1 MNNTAQSQNLG
12 TLETSAIP
20 VTSTTLATSVT
31 SATPAAQSTT
41 PATSTASP
49 TPTRVKDLPIA
60 KIWAFATGQ
69 FGWALLSGIISN
81 WLVYFYQPD
90 AETIA
95 QGQTVFIPQGLAIL
109 GIVTVVGGITAFARF
124 FDAFVDPAVASLSDR
139 SQSSRGRRIPFL
151 QLAALPLAAV
161 TVLVFWSPV
170 NTTSWVNAAF
180 LFVTVIGY
188 YIALTFYCTP
198 YNALIAEL
206 GHDSKQQLTI
216 STTISFTFIA
226 GTAVA
231 YVAPVI
237 WGGFVPAF
245 GRVNA
250 IRVTFTILAIVAL
263 VCMLVPAL
271 AINEREYVDSKPTGE
286 DTLTSL
292 KETFRDREFVKF
304 VSSDIV
310 YWVAI
315 TMFQTGLPFFVTSL
329 LKLPETSTTI
339 YFVLMTGVSVLCYL
353 PVNIFAGRVGKKRL
367 MLVGFVIFTCAY
379 AFASLL
385 GSGMLGA
392 IPAMAQGVI
401 LSVACAVPMA
411 IFGILPQAVVAN
423 IAGASS
429 KSTGEDRQGMF
440 YAARTFAMKMGQSLS
455 MLLFTGLSTIGAGSG
470 AGYRAAAVCAAILC
484 GIGGVIFAFYD
495 ERKVLSVL
503 EG

>member
-1 MNNTAQSQNLG
+1 MGNATTASVTGVQVAPAK
-12 TLETSAIP
+12 SAI
-20 VTSTTLATSVT
+20 
-31 SATPAAQSTT
+31 
-41 PATSTASP
+41 
-49 TPTRVKDLPIA
+49 RDLPIA
-60 KIWAFATGQ
+60 KVWAFAVGQ

-90 AETIA
+90 QETIS
-95 QGQTVFIPQGLAIL
+95 QGQTVFVPQGLVVL

-139 SQSSRGRRIPFL
+139 CDSKSGRRMPFL
-151 QLAALPLAAV
+151 KFAALPLAVV
-161 TVLVFWSPV
+161 TVLVFWSPI
-170 NTTSWVNAAF
+170 NGTSWVNAAF

-206 GHDSKQQLTI
+206 GHDSKQQLNI

-237 WGGFVPAF
+237 WGAFVPGL

-250 IRVTFTILAIVAL
+250 IRITFTILAAVAF

-271 AINEREYVDSKPTGE
+271 AIDEREYVDSKPTGE

-315 TMFQTGLPFFVTSL
+315 TMFQTGLPFFVTGL

-339 YFVLMTGVSVLCYL
+339 YFVLMTGVSVLFYL

-367 MLVGFVIFTCAY
+367 MLVGFAIFTCAY
-379 AFASLL
+379 VFASLL
-385 GSGMLGA
+385 GSGALAG
-392 IPAMAQGVI
+392 IPAMAQGAI

-455 MLLFTGLSTIGAGSG
+455 MLLFTGLSTIGAASG
-470 AGYRAAAVCAAILC
+470 TGYRAAAICAAVLC
-484 GIGGVIFAFYD
+484 GVGGVIFAFYN
-495 ERKVLSVL
+495 EKKVLKAL
-503 EG
+503 EA